1 MITEMRNVLLTIAR
15 RHASR
20 KCSACPLVL
29 DRLTHRARPLDHRR
43 RRMAG
48 HQIDQEHIAAGVFH
62 YLATYHLVTSV
73 IGAFDQYR
81 GPYPLDQFKW
91 RVLVK
96 DDDEIDGFEC
106 RQYFRAS
113 LSRID
118 RSSFAL
124 EPRGGRVAVEA
135 DHEPV
140 ARGPRFSQQLDVP
153 AMQEIEA
160 AIGKAD
166 AQAMA

>member
-1 MITEMRNVLLTIAR
+1 
-15 RHASR
+15 
-20 KCSACPLVL
+20 
-29 DRLTHRARPLDHRR
+29 
-43 RRMAG
+43 MAG
-48 HQIDQEHIAAGVFH
+48 HEIDQDHVAAGVFH
-62 YLATYHLVTSV
+62 HLATDHLVTSV

-113 LSRID
+113 LSRIN
-118 RSSFAL
+118 RASFAL
-124 EPRGGRVAVEA
+124 ESRGGRVAVEA
-135 DHEPV
+135 NHEPV
-140 ARGPRFSQQLDVP
+140 ASSSRFSQQLDVP

-166 AQAMA
+166 AQAMAAPFAQPFVEHSPVEHDLVLGRERGGGQDAVAQL